1 MTKANVHRARIQM
14 KKTYAFIHRNVD
26 TIYRTMA
33 LLKQVF
39 YIFVHGYGTDSVI
52 SRDIFYAVR
61 GIPKHVAYQFALCW
75 GIHRACNRLYK
86 GCL

>member
-1 MTKANVHRARIQM
+1 
-14 KKTYAFIHRNVD
+14 
-26 TIYRTMA
+26 MA

-52 SRDIFYAVR
+52 SRYIFYAVR

-75 GIHRACNRLYK
+75 GIHRVCNRLYK